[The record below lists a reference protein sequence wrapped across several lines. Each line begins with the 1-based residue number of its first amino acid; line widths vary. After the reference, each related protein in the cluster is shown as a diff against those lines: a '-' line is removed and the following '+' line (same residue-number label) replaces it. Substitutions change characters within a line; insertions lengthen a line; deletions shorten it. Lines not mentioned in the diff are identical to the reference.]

1 MFLSNTFERWTLVF
15 SLVVITRI
23 HTTKKTHT
31 QEAGARIVVLIIT
44 LPSSWALNIWYTY
57 QVSRNV
63 RSHQNR
69 IHIEVKWPQNGALQ
83 FKRAQWLNWLIP
95 CMRQLWMD
103 SFKCHHTVRKFK
115 SFARFWCVYFS
126 IVMCS
131 YRGECTH
138 LSTKHS
144 PFSLHE

>member
-1 MFLSNTFERWTLVF
+1 MFLQHFRTLDIGVF
-15 SLVVITRI
+15 TRR
-23 HTTKKTHT
+23 HNTHT
-31 QEAGARIVVLIIT
+31 HDKKNTHTRSWRAHRRAHHHSPIIMGIEHMVH
-44 LPSSWALNIWYTY
+44 LSSF
-57 QVSRNV
+57 RNV

-69 IHIEVKWPQNGALQ
+69 IYIEVKWPQNGALQ